1 MTPFATANL
10 QCVHVAAI
18 FPFSSQL
25 CNCRPARI
33 WAAASGRLDLA
44 ALSSKT
50 AFRRIPTQTNTC
62 TSKSLWDPFAYPPL
76 APHWLSGWSAPTPAA
91 QAMIRDDDL
100 AWMRPI
106 RDSPAPADPSDG
118 NVQQAVR
125 CGILRLSPPLP
136 HTRGPRGADSH
147 ASYAPTVSARF
158 TDALFACV
166 CVVGVSRDAQGRRAA
181 PAAGGEQ
188 RLRAAARGA
197 RSRHR
202 VGGRKDRTGD
212 LVSPVPACLL

>member
-1 MTPFATANL
+1 MWRPFSHFHPNSATAGL
-10 QCVHVAAI
+10 
-18 FPFSSQL
+18 P
-25 CNCRPARI
+25 
-33 WAAASGRLDLA
+33 ASGPPPVAGSISRHFRPKLHFGVSQHRLPVISLCGIP
-44 ALSSKT
+44 LLI
-50 AFRRIPTQTNTC
+50 RRSHRIG
-62 TSKSLWDPFAYPPL
+62 SR
-76 APHWLSGWSAPTPAA
+76 GWSAPTPAA